1 MRATRSPVN
10 RTLRTLVLL
19 LSLVAIVT
27 GADYLTGNSYHMG
40 RVWGDEYAT
49 PLVWGIACL
58 VTATIAL
65 SAVAAMKPKV
75 LVFAA
80 CLGASVYAMFAIQI
94 ADARMFAWPPE
105 DIRLIADHIG
115 QSLTWALV
123 GVTTFYR
130 HGVEIRKE
138 AILEEAD
145 G

>member
-1 MRATRSPVN
+1 MRDTPLPVN
-10 RTLRTLVLL
+10 KAVRALVIL

-27 GADYLTGNSYHMG
+27 GVDYITGNSYHMG

-49 PLVWGIACL
+49 PLLWGIACL
-58 VTATIAL
+58 VTATVALVGIAA
-65 SAVAAMKPKV
+65 SKPKV
-75 LVFAA
+75 LIFAS

-115 QSLTWALV
+115 QSSIWVLV

-130 HGVEIRKE
+130 HGVEKRKE

>member
-1 MRATRSPVN
+1 MRDTTSPVN
-10 RTLRTLVLL
+10 KTLRALVLL

-27 GADYLTGNSYHMG
+27 GVDYVTGNSYHMG
-40 RVWGDEYAT
+40 RVWGDEYST
-49 PLVWGIACL
+49 PLLWGIACL

-65 SAVAAMKPKV
+65 VGVIAYKPKV

-80 CLGASVYAMFAIQI
+80 CLGASVYAMFAVQI
-94 ADARMFAWPPE
+94 ADIRMFAWPPE
-105 DIRLIADHIG
+105 DIRLIATHVG
-115 QSLTWALV
+115 HSLTWALV
-123 GVTTFYR
+123 GVATFYR